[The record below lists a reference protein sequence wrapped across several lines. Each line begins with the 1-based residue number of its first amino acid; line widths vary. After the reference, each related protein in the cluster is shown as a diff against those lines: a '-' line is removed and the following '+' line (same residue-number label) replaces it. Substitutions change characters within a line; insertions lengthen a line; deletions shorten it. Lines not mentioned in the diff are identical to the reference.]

1 LTFDR
6 EEPVKQSSLR
16 VLGCAIMMAT
26 MLAGCRGTGEMR
38 YLDLREKPPMVQ
50 VTDIE
55 PVKIAIEPFDDRRAD
70 KSRVG
75 TRTHLWGGTTQFDV
89 LGDRPAGAITQRLA
103 DRLRTR
109 GWRDRVWN
117 VRVAPAGSAADADIV
132 ISGQVQDF
140 STMVKSRM
148 FSTVID
154 TTSRFT
160 IQARNLADR
169 STTIRTIEGGRSR
182 TVFWFNE
189 DDVREQLAATLKDG
203 LDRLIV
209 DTTID
214 NKALRPAR
222 RLLQE

>member
-1 LTFDR
+1 M
-6 EEPVKQSSLR
+6 KQSSLR

-50 VTDIE
+50 VSDIE
-55 PVKIAIEPFDDRRAD
+55 PVKIVIEPFDDRRTE
-70 KSRVG
+70 KNRVG
-75 TRTHLWGGTTQFDV
+75 MRTHLWGGTTQFDV
-89 LGDRPAGAITQRLA
+89 SGDRLANVITQRLA

-117 VRVAPAGSAADADIV
+117 VRVVPAGSAADADIV

-140 STMVKSRM
+140 SATVKSRV
-148 FSTVID
+148 FSSVID

-160 IQARNLADR
+160 IQARNLSDR

-189 DDVREQLAATLKDG
+189 DDVRDQLAATLKDG

>member
-1 LTFDR
+1 M
-6 EEPVKQSSLR
+6 KQSSLR

-50 VTDIE
+50 LTDID
-55 PVKIAIEPFDDRRAD
+55 PVKIAVEPFDDRRAD
-70 KSRVG
+70 QSRVG
-75 TRTHLWGGTTQFDV
+75 TRTHLWGGATHFNV
-89 LGDRPAGAITQRLA
+89 SGDRLAGLITQRLA

-140 STMVKSRM
+140 SATVKSRPL
-148 FSTVID
+148 STVID
-154 TTSRFT
+154 TSSRFT
-160 IQARNLADR
+160 IHARNLVDR

-189 DDVREQLAATLKDG
+189 DDVRDQLAATLKDG
-203 LDRLIV
+203 LDRLIA
-209 DTTID
+209 DTMID

-222 RLLQE
+222 RPLQE

>member
-1 LTFDR
+1 
-6 EEPVKQSSLR
+6 VKQSSLR

-89 LGDRPAGAITQRLA
+89 LGDRLASVLTQRLA

-117 VRVAPAGSAADADIV
+117 VRVASAGSTADADIIV
-132 ISGQVQDF
+132 SGQVQDF
-140 STMVKSRM
+140 SVTVKSRV

-154 TTSRFT
+154 TNSRFT
-160 IQARNLADR
+160 LQARNLIDR

-189 DDVREQLAATLKDG
+189 DDVRDQLAATLKDG

-222 RLLQE
+222 RSLQE

>member
-1 LTFDR
+1 M
-6 EEPVKQSSLR
+6 KQSSLR

-26 MLAGCRGTGEMR
+26 MLAGCRGTGDVR

-50 VTDIE
+50 VTDID
-55 PVKIAIEPFDDRRAD
+55 PVKIAIEPFEDRRAD

-75 TRTHLWGGTTQFDV
+75 MRTHLWGGTTHFDV
-89 LGDRPAGAITQRLA
+89 SGDRLANVITQRLA

-140 STMVKSRM
+140 SANAKSRVL
-148 FSTVID
+148 STLID
-154 TTSRFT
+154 TSSRFT

-189 DDVREQLAATLKDG
+189 DDVRDQLAATLKDG
-203 LDRLIV
+203 LDRLIA

>member
-1 LTFDR
+1 M
-6 EEPVKQSSLR
+6 KQSSLR

-26 MLAGCRGTGEMR
+26 MLAGCRGTGEVR

-55 PVKIAIEPFDDRRAD
+55 PVKIAIEPFDDRRGD

-75 TRTHLWGGTTQFDV
+75 TRSHLWGGTTQFDV

-117 VRVAPAGSAADADIV
+117 VRVAPAGSAAEADIV

-140 STMVKSRM
+140 SATVKSRV

-160 IQARNLADR
+160 IQARNLVDR

>member
-1 LTFDR
+1 M
-6 EEPVKQSSLR
+6 KQSSLR

-26 MLAGCRGTGEMR
+26 LLAGCRGTGEMR
-38 YLDLREKPPMVQ
+38 YMDLREKPPMVQ

-140 STMVKSRM
+140 STTVKSRV

-160 IQARNLADR
+160 IQARNLVDR

>member
-1 LTFDR
+1 M
-6 EEPVKQSSLR
+6 KQSSLR

-26 MLAGCRGTGEMR
+26 LLAGCRGTGEMR
-38 YLDLREKPPMVQ
+38 YMDLREKPPMVQ

-140 STMVKSRM
+140 STTVKSRV

-169 STTIRTIEGGRSR
+169 STTTRTIEGGRSR

-189 DDVREQLAATLKDG
+189 DDVREQLAATLRDG
-203 LDRLIV
+203 LDRLIG
-209 DTTID
+209 DTTIES
-214 NKALRPAR
+214 KALRPAR

>member
-1 LTFDR
+1 M
-6 EEPVKQSSLR
+6 KQSSLG

-26 MLAGCRGTGEMR
+26 MLAGCRGTGEVR

-55 PVKIAIEPFDDRRAD
+55 PIKIAIEPFDDRRAD

-75 TRTHLWGGTTQFDV
+75 TRTHLWGGTTHFDV
-89 LGDRPAGAITQRLA
+89 SGDRLANVITQRLA
-103 DRLRTR
+103 DGLRTR

-132 ISGQVQDF
+132 LSGQVQDF
-140 STMVKSRM
+140 SVTVKSRV

-154 TTSRFT
+154 TNSRFT
-160 IQARNLADR
+160 VQAKNLVDR

-189 DDVREQLAATLKDG
+189 DDVREQLAVTLKDG

-222 RLLQE
+222 RLQQE

>member
-1 LTFDR
+1 M
-6 EEPVKQSSLR
+6 KQSSLR

-26 MLAGCRGTGEMR
+26 LLAGCRGTGEMR
-38 YLDLREKPPMVQ
+38 YMDLREKPPMVQ

-140 STMVKSRM
+140 STTVKSRV

>member
-1 LTFDR
+1 
-6 EEPVKQSSLR
+6 VKQSSLR
-16 VLGCAIMMAT
+16 VLGCAVMMAT
-26 MLAGCRGTGEMR
+26 MLAGCRGTGEVR

-70 KSRVG
+70 KSRLG
-75 TRTHLWGGTTQFDV
+75 TRTHLWGGTTHFDV
-89 LGDRPAGAITQRLA
+89 SGDRLGGVITQRLA

-117 VRVAPAGSAADADIV
+117 VRVASAGSAADADIV

-140 STMVKSRM
+140 SASVKSRV

-154 TTSRFT
+154 TTSRVT
-160 IQARNLADR
+160 IQAKNLADR
-169 STTIRTIEGGRSR
+169 STTTRTIEGGRSR

-189 DDVREQLAATLKDG
+189 DDVRDQLAATLKDG

-214 NKALRPAR
+214 NKALRPSR

>member
-1 LTFDR
+1 
-6 EEPVKQSSLR
+6 VKQSSLR
-16 VLGCAIMMAT
+16 ALGCAIMMAI

-50 VTDIE
+50 VTDID
-55 PVKIAIEPFDDRRAD
+55 PIKIAIEPLDDRRAD

-75 TRTHLWGGTTQFDV
+75 TRTHLWGGTTHFDV
-89 LGDRPAGAITQRLA
+89 SGDRLGGLLTQRVA

-117 VRVAPAGSAADADIV
+117 VRVAPAGSATDADIV

-140 STMVKSRM
+140 SVTVKSRV
-148 FSTVID
+148 FSTLID
-154 TTSRFT
+154 TSSRFT
-160 IQARNLADR
+160 IQARNLVDR

-214 NKALRPAR
+214 NKALRPSR

>member
-1 LTFDR
+1 M
-6 EEPVKQSSLR
+6 KQSSLR
-16 VLGCAIMMAT
+16 ALGCAIMMAT

-38 YLDLREKPPMVQ
+38 YVDLREKPPMVQ
-50 VTDIE
+50 LTDID
-55 PVKIAIEPFDDRRAD
+55 PIKIAVEPFDDRRAD

-89 LGDRPAGAITQRLA
+89 LGDRLANVITQRLA

-117 VRVAPAGSAADADIV
+117 VRVASAGSAADADII

-140 STMVKSRM
+140 SATVKSRV

-154 TTSRFT
+154 TSSRLT
-160 IQARNLADR
+160 IQAKNLADR

-203 LDRLIV
+203 LDRLIA

-214 NKALRPAR
+214 NKALRPSR

>member
-1 LTFDR
+1 M
-6 EEPVKQSSLR
+6 KQSSLR

-26 MLAGCRGTGEMR
+26 LLAGCRGTGEMR
-38 YLDLREKPPMVQ
+38 YMDLREKPPMVQ

-55 PVKIAIEPFDDRRAD
+55 PVKIAIEPFEDRRAD

-140 STMVKSRM
+140 STTVKSRV

-169 STTIRTIEGGRSR
+169 STTSRTIEGGRSR

-189 DDVREQLAATLKDG
+189 DDVREQLAATLRDG
-203 LDRLIV
+203 LDRLIG
-209 DTTID
+209 DTTIES
-214 NKALRPAR
+214 KALRPAR

>member
-1 LTFDR
+1 
-6 EEPVKQSSLR
+6 
-16 VLGCAIMMAT
+16 LGWTIMMAT
-26 MLAGCRGTGEMR
+26 MLAGCRGTGEVR

-50 VTDIE
+50 VSDIE
-55 PVKIAIEPFDDRRAD
+55 PVKIVIEPFDDRRTD

-75 TRTHLWGGTTQFDV
+75 MRTHLWGGTTQFDV
-89 LGDRPAGAITQRLA
+89 SGDRLANVITQRLA

-140 STMVKSRM
+140 SANAKSRV

-189 DDVREQLAATLKDG
+189 DDVRDQLASTLKDG

-209 DTTID
+209 DTTIE
-214 NKALRPAR
+214 NKALRPSR

>member
-1 LTFDR
+1 M
-6 EEPVKQSSLR
+6 KQSSLR
-16 VLGCAIMMAT
+16 VWGCAIMMAT
-26 MLAGCRGTGEMR
+26 MLAGCRGTGEVR

-117 VRVAPAGSAADADIV
+117 VRVAPAGSAADADII

-140 STMVKSRM
+140 STTVKSRV

-203 LDRLIV
+203 LDRLIA
-209 DTTID
+209 DTTIES
-214 NKALRPAR
+214 KALRPAR

>member
-1 LTFDR
+1 M
-6 EEPVKQSSLR
+6 EQSSLR

-26 MLAGCRGTGEMR
+26 MLAGCRGTGEVR

-55 PVKIAIEPFDDRRAD
+55 PVKIAIEPFDDRRGD

-75 TRTHLWGGTTQFDV
+75 TRSHLWGGTTQFDV

-117 VRVAPAGSAADADIV
+117 VRVAPAGSAAEADIV

-140 STMVKSRM
+140 SATVKSRV

-160 IQARNLADR
+160 IQARNLVDR

>member
-1 LTFDR
+1 LNFDR

-16 VLGCAIMMAT
+16 VLGWAIMMAT

-50 VTDIE
+50 VSDIE
-55 PVKIAIEPFDDRRAD
+55 SVKIAIEPFDDRRTD

-75 TRTHLWGGTTQFDV
+75 VRTHLWGGTTQFDV
-89 LGDRPAGAITQRLA
+89 SGDRLANVITQRLA

-117 VRVAPAGSAADADIV
+117 VRVAPAGSSPDADIV

-140 STMVKSRM
+140 SATAKSRV

-160 IQARNLADR
+160 IQAKNLADR
-169 STTIRTIEGGRSR
+169 STTVRTIEGGRSR

-189 DDVREQLAATLKDG
+189 DDVRDQLAATLKDG
-203 LDRLIV
+203 FDRLIV

>member
-1 LTFDR
+1 M
-6 EEPVKQSSLR
+6 KQSSLR

-26 MLAGCRGTGEMR
+26 LLASCRGTGEMR
-38 YLDLREKPPMVQ
+38 YMDLREKPPMVQ

-117 VRVAPAGSAADADIV
+117 VRVAPAGSATDADIV

-140 STMVKSRM
+140 STTVKSRV

-203 LDRLIV
+203 LDRLIS

>member
-1 LTFDR
+1 M
-6 EEPVKQSSLR
+6 EQSSLR

-26 MLAGCRGTGEMR
+26 MLAGCRGTGEVR

-55 PVKIAIEPFDDRRAD
+55 PVKIAIEPFDDRRTD
-70 KSRVG
+70 KNRVG
-75 TRTHLWGGTTQFDV
+75 TRSHLWGGTTQFDV

-117 VRVAPAGSAADADIV
+117 VRVAPAGSAAEADIV

-140 STMVKSRM
+140 SATVKSRV

-160 IQARNLADR
+160 IQARNLVDR

>member
-1 LTFDR
+1 
-6 EEPVKQSSLR
+6 
-16 VLGCAIMMAT
+16 
-26 MLAGCRGTGEMR
+26 
-38 YLDLREKPPMVQ
+38 MVQ

-55 PVKIAIEPFDDRRAD
+55 PVKIAVEPFDDRRAD

-117 VRVAPAGSAADADIV
+117 VRVASAGSAADADII

-140 STMVKSRM
+140 SATVKSRV

-154 TTSRFT
+154 TSSRFT

-203 LDRLIV
+203 LDRLIA
-209 DTTID
+209 DTMID

>member
-1 LTFDR
+1 
-6 EEPVKQSSLR
+6 
-16 VLGCAIMMAT
+16 MMAT
-26 MLAGCRGTGEMR
+26 MLAGCRGTGEVR
-38 YLDLREKPPMVQ
+38 YLDLREKLPMVQ

-55 PVKIAIEPFDDRRAD
+55 PVKIAIEPFEDRRTE
-70 KSRVG
+70 KNRVG
-75 TRTHLWGGTTQFDV
+75 TRTHLWGGTTQFNV
-89 LGDRPAGAITQRLA
+89 LGDRPAGVITQRLA

-117 VRVAPAGSAADADIV
+117 VRVAPAGTAADADII

-140 STMVKSRM
+140 SVTAKSRV

-160 IQARNLADR
+160 IQAKNLVDH

-182 TVFWFNE
+182 TVFWFTE
-189 DDVREQLAATLKDG
+189 DDVREQLAVTLKDG
-203 LDRLIV
+203 LDRLIA

-214 NKALRPAR
+214 TKAVRPAR
-222 RLLQE
+222 RSPQE

>member
-1 LTFDR
+1 
-6 EEPVKQSSLR
+6 VKHSSLR
-16 VLGCAIMMAT
+16 ALGCAIMMAT
-26 MLAGCRGTGEMR
+26 MLAGCRGTGEVR

-70 KSRVG
+70 RNRVG

-117 VRVAPAGSAADADIV
+117 VRVAPAGSVADADIV

-140 STMVKSRM
+140 SATVKSRV

-189 DDVREQLAATLKDG
+189 DDVRDQLAATLKDG

>member
-1 LTFDR
+1 
-6 EEPVKQSSLR
+6 VKQSSLR
-16 VLGCAIMMAT
+16 VLGCAIMMAA

-50 VTDIE
+50 VTDID
-55 PVKIAIEPFDDRRAD
+55 PTKIAIEPFDDRRAD

-89 LGDRPAGAITQRLA
+89 SGDRLGGLITQRLA

-140 STMVKSRM
+140 SATAKSRV

-154 TTSRFT
+154 TSSRFT
-160 IQARNLADR
+160 LQARNLVDR

-203 LDRLIV
+203 LDRLIA

-214 NKALRPAR
+214 NKALRPSR

>member
-1 LTFDR
+1 M
-6 EEPVKQSSLR
+6 KQSSLR

-55 PVKIAIEPFDDRRAD
+55 PVKIAIEPFDDRRTD

-140 STMVKSRM
+140 STTVKSRV

>member
-1 LTFDR
+1 M
-6 EEPVKQSSLR
+6 KQSSLR

-55 PVKIAIEPFDDRRAD
+55 PVKIAIEPFEDRRAD

-117 VRVAPAGSAADADIV
+117 VRVVPAGSVTDADIV

-140 STMVKSRM
+140 SANAKSRV

-154 TTSRFT
+154 TTSQIT

-169 STTIRTIEGGRSR
+169 STTIRTIEGGQRGI
-182 TVFWFNE
+182 VFWFNE
-189 DDVREQLAATLKDG
+189 DKVRDQLAATLKDG
-203 LDRLIV
+203 LDRLIS
-209 DTTID
+209 DTTIES
-214 NKALRPAR
+214 KALRPAR

>member
-1 LTFDR
+1 M
-6 EEPVKQSSLR
+6 KQSSLR
-16 VLGCAIMMAT
+16 ILGCAIMMAT

-55 PVKIAIEPFDDRRAD
+55 PVKIAIEPFDDRRVD

-89 LGDRPAGAITQRLA
+89 SGDRLGGLITQRLA

-132 ISGQVQDF
+132 INGQVQDF
-140 STMVKSRM
+140 SATVKSRV

-169 STTIRTIEGGRSR
+169 STTVRTIEGGRSR

-222 RLLQE
+222 RLPQE

>member
-1 LTFDR
+1 M
-6 EEPVKQSSLR
+6 KQSSLR

-26 MLAGCRGTGEMR
+26 MLAGCRGTGEVR

-70 KSRVG
+70 RSRVG

-117 VRVAPAGSAADADIV
+117 VRVAPAGSATDADIV

-140 STMVKSRM
+140 SATVKSRV

-154 TTSRFT
+154 TTSRLT
-160 IQARNLADR
+160 IQARNLVDR

>member
-1 LTFDR
+1 M
-6 EEPVKQSSLR
+6 KQSSLR

-26 MLAGCRGTGEMR
+26 VLAGCRGTGEMR

-55 PVKIAIEPFDDRRAD
+55 PVKIAIEPFEDRRAD
-70 KSRVG
+70 KNRVG

-89 LGDRPAGAITQRLA
+89 SGDRLAGLITQRLA

-109 GWRDRVWN
+109 GWRDKVWN
-117 VRVAPAGSAADADIV
+117 VRVASPGSAADADII

-140 STMVKSRM
+140 SATAKSRV

-154 TTSRFT
+154 TSSRFT
-160 IQARNLADR
+160 IQARNLIDR

-182 TVFWFNE
+182 TVFWFNQ
-189 DDVREQLAATLKDG
+189 DDVRDQLAATLKDG

-214 NKALRPAR
+214 NKALRPSR